1 MKLESDVVEKL
12 SAVDPRKLIQ
22 QLRSDDRPHFDNYW
36 KFRNELKATTHL
48 VVGGV
53 ALTLAVFL
61 SSTIEQHEL
70 MSAQAGAKGFEE
82 KDATRHSFAQKQR
95 ALGFILF
102 AWWVSLAGFLLAL
115 GIDVPNVVSEVSKA
129 DLAAHGNLVN
139 EFIRSDWIT
148 KIDVGTSLVLPAVSS
163 LAISFAVWL
172 RFPDH
177 RPILRGKR

>member
-1 MKLESDVVEKL
+1 MDETKILETVCTSLCEIDKAVE
-12 SAVDPRKLIQ
+12 
-22 QLRSDDRPHFDNYW
+22 
-36 KFRNELKATTHL
+36 ATTHL

-70 MSAQAGAKGFEE
+70 MSANAEAKGFEE

-115 GIDVPNVVSEVSKA
+115 GIDVPNVVNEVSKA
-129 DLAAHGNLVN
+129 DLAAHGNLIN
-139 EFIRSDWIT
+139 EFMRSDWIT
-148 KIDVGTSLVLPAVSS
+148 KIDVSTSLALPAISA

-177 RPILRGKR
+177 RPILRDKRYQGH

>member
-1 MKLESDVVEKL
+1 MDEVKILETVCTSLCEIDKAVE
-12 SAVDPRKLIQ
+12 
-22 QLRSDDRPHFDNYW
+22 
-36 KFRNELKATTHL
+36 ATTHL

-61 SSTIEQHEL
+61 ASTIEQHEL
-70 MSAQAGAKGFEE
+70 MSAKAGAEGFERKE
-82 KDATRHSFAQKQR
+82 TTRHSFAQKQL

-115 GIDVPNVVSEVSKA
+115 GIDVPNVVKEVSKA
-129 DLAAHGNLVN
+129 DLAAHAGVID
-139 EFIRSDWIT
+139 EFMRSDWIT
-148 KIDVGTSLVLPAVSS
+148 KIDISASLALPAISA